1 MFFISFNIQW
11 SQSSGEKLIP
21 PLKIPLLLSG
31 NFGELRGSHMHA
43 GLDIKTKG
51 TQGVPVYASWEG
63 EVDRI
68 IVSTS
73 GYGKALYIKH
83 NNGKTTVY
91 AHLKKFAPQIEKY
104 IKSKQYEKQTYTLQ
118 VFPKKEELK
127 VSAGELIG
135 FSGNTGGSLGPHL
148 HFEIRESLS
157 QKPINPLHFSLA
169 IEDHQRPQLRELF
182 LYHHID
188 GNPIKKQYSF
198 FKENDSL
205 YSTALLRVSG
215 KISVGLNIFDRQD
228 LSYNKNGVYSIS
240 LLLNGIKKYERK
252 MDTFSFADS
261 KYISLLLDQKA
272 LKKERKKIEHL
283 MVHPK
288 NKMSMINDPLADGYL
303 DILPGKSYL
312 LSILLRDFHDN
323 LTQLDLYFLGDDSF
337 QIPSQKSNE
346 NAKRIETDKDYLFEF
361 KGKEVYIPKE
371 AFFDSKDLVFTVS
384 ADTLQIEESWIK
396 SQKPIKINFT
406 KTGLSAVEREQITF
420 AKIADGKPIF
430 IPTKNEKDHF
440 TTSIKALGTYTLV
453 RDSIAPSVQSK
464 NFKNRQSIKNF
475 KYLTFRIDD
484 EFSGIKN
491 YEGYINKQW
500 ILLEYEPKTKTLS
513 YDISDLKF
521 ESNQFNIELTV
532 EDGMGNKTEFKTEV
546 FKN

>member
-1 MFFISFNIQW
+1 MFFISFNKQW
-11 SQSSGEKLIP
+11 AQSSGEKLIP

-31 NFGELRGSHMHA
+31 NFGELRGTHMHA

-51 TQGVPVYASWEG
+51 IQGVPIYACWEG
-63 EVDRI
+63 EINRI
-68 IVSTS
+68 VVSTS
-73 GYGKALYIKH
+73 GYGKALYIMHK
-83 NNGKTTVY
+83 NGKTTVY
-91 AHLKKFAPQIEKY
+91 AHLKKFAPQIENYVKL
-104 IKSKQYEKQTYTLQ
+104 KQYEKQTYTLQ
-118 VFPKKEELK
+118 IFPKKEELK

-135 FSGNTGGSLGPHL
+135 FSGNTGGSSGPHL
-148 HFEIRESLS
+148 HFEIRETLS
-157 QKPINPLHFSLA
+157 QKPINPLNFSLE
-169 IEDHQRPQLRELF
+169 IEDHHRPQLRGLF

-252 MDTFSFADS
+252 MDTFSFVDS
-261 KYISLLLDQKA
+261 KYISLLLDQRA
-272 LKKERKKIEHL
+272 LKKERKKIERL
-283 MVHPK
+283 VVHPK
-288 NKMSMINDPLADGYL
+288 NKMSLIKDPLDDGYF

-337 QIPSQKSNE
+337 QIPNQKSFE

-361 KGKEVYIPKE
+361 KDKEVYIPKE
-371 AFFDSKDLVFTVS
+371 AFFDSKDLVFSVS
-384 ADTLQIEESWIK
+384 TDTLHIKEGWIK
-396 SQKPIKINFT
+396 SQKPIKISFT
-406 KTGLSAVEREQITF
+406 KIGLSTEEKEQITF
-420 AKIADGKPIF
+420 ARIADSKPIF
-430 IPTKNEKDHF
+430 IPTKSEKNDF
-440 TTSIKALGTYTLV
+440 TTSIRELGTYTLV
-453 RDSIAPSVQSK
+453 RDSISPSVQSK

-500 ILLEYEPKTKTLS
+500 ILLEYEPKTKILT

-521 ESNQFNIELTV
+521 ESDQLNIELIV
-532 EDGMGNKTEFKTEV
+532 EDGVGNKTQFKTEL